1 METTDGLSRNKS
13 ELKKIRNKKIV
24 ELASQFC
31 EDDIAYLYNIEPAT
45 VSNILKHFNK
55 HAKQEKFSDVDKE
68 VRYQKLDKT
77 VRPFLYNELREAE
90 LTEADIV
97 YIHER
102 SSEKQFVKKQL
113 SETLL
118 SIKSESEEATQNNYK
133 DTTTLDLIEE
143 PISDAILARDAI
155 IKANQ
160 ENLEKALTEINIEKG
175 KNKRLCDELQNKD
188 SGIVAL
194 EKELESE
201 KQNNNKVRLSLQ
213 NKINNKDDEI
223 SSLKESLLSVKDSNK
238 QLSVKYAETE
248 LLLKS
253 QNQRATSAELVNADL
268 QKRIAEL
275 ENSLNQQI
283 EANTKLQLENDELKK
298 EVETLES
305 DFDKLAFSDDIKI
318 EKIDSKY
325 KKVFDREQ
333 IKSVY
338 IDNDFCL
345 KATYESLQNQFV
357 YISYRQLQN
366 ILKEEGIFKYTYK
379 VKKKKGKK

>member
-1 METTDGLSRNKS
+1 MDSGILSRSKK
-13 ELKKIRNKKIV
+13 ELKKVRNIKII
-24 ELASQFC
+24 ELASQFSL
-31 EDDIAYLYNIEPAT
+31 DDIAYLYNIESAT
-45 VSNILKHFNK
+45 VSNILKQANK
-55 HAKQEKFSDVDKE
+55 QAKVEKCSDVDR
-68 VRYQKLDKT
+68 VTRNQKLDKT
-77 VRPFLYNELREAE
+77 IRPFLYNSLKDEGF
-90 LTEADIV
+90 TEADIV

-118 SIKSESEEATQNNYK
+118 SIKSETEKATETSCE
-133 DTTTLDLIEE
+133 DSTLELTEE
-143 PISDAILARDAI
+143 PISDAILARDAV
-155 IKANQ
+155 IKATQ
-160 ENLEKALTEINIEKG
+160 ENLGNALAEIDLEKG

-188 SGIVAL
+188 SRIVAL

-201 KQNNNKVRLSLQ
+201 KQNTTKVRLSLQ

-223 SSLKESLLSVKDSNK
+223 SSLKENLSSVKESNK
-238 QLSVKYAETE
+238 SLSVKYAETE
-248 LLLKS
+248 LLLKA

-268 QKRIAEL
+268 QKRIIEL
-275 ENSLNQQI
+275 ESLLSQQKDVNCVLQSEN
-283 EANTKLQLENDELKK
+283 EALKK

-305 DFDKLAFSDDIKI
+305 DFDKLAFSEDIKI